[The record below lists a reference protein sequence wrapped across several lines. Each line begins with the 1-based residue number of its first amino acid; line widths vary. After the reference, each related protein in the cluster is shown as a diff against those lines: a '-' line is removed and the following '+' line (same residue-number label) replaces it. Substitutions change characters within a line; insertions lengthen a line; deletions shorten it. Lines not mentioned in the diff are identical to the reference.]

1 MIKREDIDEV
11 KSRNFLEKKDYFIKY
26 ASVKSYKLFGEY
38 RKKDPLV
45 TIVMPIFN
53 HPLKSF
59 ERALRSAINQI
70 DFNNYQIIV
79 VDNDAEG
86 KNDNISVV
94 RKINSNKVIYF
105 RNEKNL
111 GMFGNWNRC
120 ISLAR
125 SEWITFLHSDD
136 MLAKDALKIL
146 TTIVIQHPEIDQ
158 LASSSV
164 NYSVDSIDDETVE
177 SITQKKSINLCK
189 VKRVRYEKYFDAMA
203 TSVKGALLKKKCL
216 IEIGGFRDLGDGLGV
231 DDYICMTKYAF
242 YFKTYY
248 VDVIT
253 YLNGYGVNETLNLS
267 IWYPEM
273 ISNYYMQL
281 CLIKDKNLLVN
292 ILFRRRYISSLYS
305 KAEQYNSGNNFS
317 GQIIPVDIAEMER
330 DCGLN
335 RNQNTKINLFC
346 RKLTSLVQKISNKC
360 ERDQFKVKLS

>member
-1 MIKREDIDEV
+1 MIKREDIEELKKRD
-11 KSRNFLEKKDYFIKY
+11 FLEKRDYYNKY
-26 ASVKSYKLFGEY
+26 AGVKSYKLFGEY
-38 RKKDPLV
+38 RKSDPLV
-45 TIVMPIFN
+45 TIVMPIYN
-53 HPLKSF
+53 HPLECV

-70 DFNNYQIIV
+70 DFDNYQIIV

-94 RKINSNKVIYF
+94 KKINSDKVIYF

-120 ISLAR
+120 ILLAR

-136 MLAKDALKIL
+136 ILAKDALKIL
-146 TTIVIQHPEIDQ
+146 TTIVMQHPEIDQ

-164 NYSVDSIDDETVE
+164 NYSVDNIKNETVE

-203 TSVKGALLKKKCL
+203 TSVKGALLKKECL
-216 IEIGGFRDLGDGLGV
+216 LEIGGFRDMGDGLGV
-231 DDYICMTKYAF
+231 DDYICMTKYAY

-273 ISNYYMQL
+273 IANYYMQL
-281 CLIKDKNLLVN
+281 CLIREKN
-292 ILFRRRYISSLYS
+292 ILVSNLYRRRYISSLYR
-305 KAEQYNSGNNFS
+305 KAEQYNSGKNFS
-317 GQIIPVDIAEMER
+317 GQIIPIDIAEMER

-335 RNQNTKINLFC
+335 GNQNTIFNLFC
-346 RKLTSLVQKISNKC
+346 RKLTSLGQKISNKF
-360 ERDQFKVKLS
+360 EHDKFSVKLS